1 MLQHWLFILFIFLIP
16 VRREYPNTE
25 IIMNTRI
32 HLTNAFKVIT
42 LLSLN
47 THNAFAGGTE
57 KSRYSSNTPASHN
70 HGAHDHSS
78 HHSSAHTSSHSG
90 ADAPIGVM
98 GDHMHGAGEWMFS
111 LRQIKMEMSGNKIG
125 SDNASDTE
133 ILSIANTKLRK
144 RKDRMT
150 EYSASLL
157 WTPKTIE
164 QSIMV
169 PQLEL
174 DVFHKK
180 IKSTFPNF

>member
-1 MLQHWLFILFIFLIP
+1 
-16 VRREYPNTE
+16 
-25 IIMNTRI
+25 
-32 HLTNAFKVIT
+32 VIT

-47 THNAFAGGTE
+47 THNALPEAQ
-57 KSRYSSNTPASHN
+57 KSHVTLQMLPHPIIHPLIRLHIK
-70 HGAHDHSS
+70 
-78 HHSSAHTSSHSG
+78 G
-90 ADAPIGVM
+90 ADAPIGVK
-98 GDHMHGAGEWMFS
+98 GDHMQGAGEWIFS

>member
-1 MLQHWLFILFIFLIP
+1 MHLPEAQKSHVTLQMLPHPIIHPLI
-16 VRREYPNTE
+16 RLH
-25 IIMNTRI
+25 I
-32 HLTNAFKVIT
+32 K
-42 LLSLN
+42 
-47 THNAFAGGTE
+47 
-57 KSRYSSNTPASHN
+57 
-70 HGAHDHSS
+70 
-78 HHSSAHTSSHSG
+78 G
-90 ADAPIGVM
+90 ADAPIGVK
-98 GDHMHGAGEWMFS
+98 GDHMQGAGEWIFS

-125 SDNASDTE
+125 SNNASDTE